1 MVEGNLYVVDG
12 RVETAEDV
20 PAEISVWGTS
30 SRAIDAYQAGDT
42 ADLGDG
48 ETMTSSRTAITG
60 GRATRNSSRAGGSVS
75 S

>member
-30 SRAIDAYQAGDT
+30 SAPSTPTRP
-42 ADLGDG
+42 
-48 ETMTSSRTAITG
+48 
-60 GRATRNSSRAGGSVS
+60 ATPPTWAMARR
-75 S
+75 